1 MKSPPGFVLL
11 LIAVMANACSQGAG
25 SMGMTGPTGPGAT
38 ATPTP
43 APTPA
48 ATPEATARYSIE
60 FQAAWSRSTHP
71 TDFPSNPHFSGL
83 IGATHDGRVSFW
95 AAGAPASEGI
105 RRMAERG
112 SKSPLSDEIEAAMK
126 AGTAE
131 FLLSGDGVSLSP
143 GAVSLEFSIAREHS
157 LVTLVTMVAPSPDW
171 FTGVRNLNLVDTA
184 RGAWMSELTVDVY
197 PWDAGTDSGATFTS
211 ADVETV
217 PRAPVFQ
224 ITGAPFA
231 ANGSV
236 APLGVFRFRRLP

>member
-1 MKSPPGFVLL
+1 MRLPHHFAILL
-11 LIAVMANACSQGAG
+11 TAALANACSQGGAP
-25 SMGMTGPTGPGAT
+25 MGMTGPTGPGVT

-60 FQAAWSRSTHP
+60 FQAAWSGSTHP
-71 TDFPSNPHFSGL
+71 QDFPSNPHFSGL
-83 IGATHDGRVSFW
+83 IGATHDGRIGFW
-95 AAGAPASEGI
+95 APGAPASEGI

-131 FLLSGDGVSLSP
+131 FLLSGDGISLSP
-143 GAVSLEFSIAREHS
+143 GGVSLEFSIARDHP

-171 FTGVRNLNLVDTA
+171 FTGVRDLNLVDTA
-184 RGAWMSELTVDVY
+184 RGAWMDELTVSVY

-211 ADVETV
+211 ADLETV
-217 PRAPVFQ
+217 PRAPVSQ